1 MSTAAEPPPATTTT
15 TTTTSAAPGNNV
27 SPVTYVI
34 IPLVTLA
41 SVFLVGL
48 FAYIR
53 RRRSPRHALDS
64 NGDGGEAQV
73 QERRRGADT
82 GGAADRWPQASLSF
96 NWWFLR
102 SNEGL
107 NELGEAP
114 PPYLVERR
122 NKVPS
127 ERSEHEDVIE
137 EEEEEEEEDE
147 ENGGSRCSGESL
159 RQLARIGGE
168 NVTSQQRR
176 NERRSSEEQTQASTQ
191 EEQAQQYTH
200 HAVDESRGNI
210 EQVLRTETSASLP
223 FTTPAAPSDPSSSPS
238 SSSTP
243 GHDRRQPP
251 SEMVSILE
259 SHRLRSQHRRSP
271 RATTTTST
279 FSASPSTSPTN
290 DMCSS
295 SSSQRFR
302 SRSSSPER
310 CRRHHIERLNRRLR
324 RLGYVTSETTE
335 YHGLQLRDMEDGA
348 APPRYE
354 RVPDVAVP
362 PPAQLPR
369 PPPADLPP
377 PYPAAAVAA
386 PRWQH
391 PPPILLLST
400 PPPPP
405 SRRRDDE
412 RERSGGPP
420 MVRQTSSSSSPP
432 PHHEHFLGHHYL
444 FMPPL
449 EPDYI
454 GAGFSA
460 SLDMP
465 RQLHSR
471 F

>member
-1 MSTAAEPPPATTTT
+1 MSTAAEPPPATT

-64 NGDGGEAQV
+64 NGDGGEAQM

-82 GGAADRWPQASLSF
+82 GSAADRWPQASLSF

-127 ERSEHEDVIE
+127 ERSAHEDVIE
-137 EEEEEEEEDE
+137 EEEEEEDE
-147 ENGGSRCSGESL
+147 ENRGLRCSGESL
-159 RQLARIGGE
+159 RQLARIGRE
-168 NVTSQQRR
+168 NVTSQQSR
-176 NERRSSEEQTQASTQ
+176 NERRSSEEPTQASTQ

-200 HAVDESRGNI
+200 HAVDESQGNI

-223 FTTPAAPSDPSSSPS
+223 FTTPAAPSDPSSSS
-238 SSSTP
+238 SSSSSSP
-243 GHDRRQPP
+243 SGHDRRQPP

-259 SHRLRSQHRRSP
+259 SRRLRSQHRRSP
-271 RATTTTST
+271 RATTTTTAS
-279 FSASPSTSPTN
+279 FSASPSTSPTD

-348 APPRYE
+348 APPSYE

-377 PYPAAAVAA
+377 PYPAAAAAA

-400 PPPPP
+400 
-405 SRRRDDE
+405 
-412 RERSGGPP
+412 
-420 MVRQTSSSSSPP
+420 PP

-449 EPDYI
+449 EPDYV